1 MEFSIVKNSVS
12 VTGDEY
18 FEFFC
23 EDRDA
28 SEVYFKATAGLHDR
42 ITELEIAMDELWFE
56 HEQLQESHAER
67 DRLCTALIALCFKL
81 EKCSSVKQVRELI
94 NQHRMDRYEDYI

>member
-1 MEFSIVKNSVS
+1 MKNSVS

-23 EDRDA
+23 QDRDA
-28 SEVYFKATAGLHDR
+28 SDVYFKATAGLDDR
-42 ITELEIAMDELWFE
+42 IVELELELDRLYFNY
-56 HEQLQESHAER
+56 EQLEEAHSER
-67 DRLCTALIALCFKL
+67 DRLCTALIKLMFKV

-94 NQHRMDRYEDYI
+94 NEHRRDRYEDYI